1 MSRMKKVDITSKKN
15 IATTPKKEAVKN
27 ISKALMGGQT
37 SRAHYYGIYTNNAQI
52 NGARRK
58 PKYLFTDLE
67 PDSQEKYHILA
78 KKENI
83 SNTVNMYDL
92 RGEQIVLDKPKR
104 FIIMVL
110 QEMYNEQV
118 VNNYNFNDP
127 NFMMPKDNDF
137 GKVYTSAYALAC
149 RIYNTKEPGS
159 KVNFIARHLRE
170 LAGYPG
176 ANGADA
182 GKWRGMLV
190 YKAPNHKTGKM
201 ETIMMYDNLISLG
214 IRFGKNAYTSFIK
227 LHEAFFANLPKAYI
241 HCFPTSSK
249 LSEHYKNKI
258 PPQYA
263 ITLDEIIKQAGSL
276 GKKTHKMSASLIYDT
291 LAHERFTCR
300 NYKACKEITIDAI
313 EACKDTG
320 ILTGYKV
327 YSGASGELVYELEI
341 NQKFFPRKN
350 KDDIKE

>member
-1 MSRMKKVDITSKKN
+1 MKKVDITSKKN

-201 ETIMMYDNLISLG
+201 ETIMMYDNLISIG
-214 IRFGKNAYTSFIK
+214 IILGKNAYTNTSFIK

-263 ITLDEIIKQAGSL
+263 ITLDEIIKQAGSF